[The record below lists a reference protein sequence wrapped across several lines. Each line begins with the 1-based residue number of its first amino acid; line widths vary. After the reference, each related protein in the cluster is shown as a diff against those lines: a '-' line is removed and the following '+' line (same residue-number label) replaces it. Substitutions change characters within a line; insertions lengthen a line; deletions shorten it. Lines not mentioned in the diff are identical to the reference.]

1 MGEVSARSLTQ
12 HSQGDPMEPDG
23 SSQRMS
29 YRTSEPTPRLLIS
42 SADASAEPV
51 VVSEAGS
58 GVDPIAR
65 AAALLRAG
73 QLVAFPTETVY
84 GLGAVATDPA
94 AVARIFAAKQRP
106 LSDPLIVHIAD
117 PEAMRL
123 VARDIP
129 PVAWELARRC
139 WPGPL
144 TLVLPR
150 SPRIPAIV
158 AAGGDTVG
166 VRLPAHPIARALI
179 RAVGAPL
186 AAPSAN
192 RFMHTSPTTAE
203 HVLADLD
210 GRIAAVL
217 DGGPCEVGVESSVLD
232 LTCQPARLLRPGG
245 VTLERLRELLPDVQ
259 GPATAQLERA
269 EPREAGEASEP
280 SEPSEPSATA
290 ARAPGQMPRH
300 YAPRTP
306 LVAYDAT
313 GEAGRAA
320 VLAGARHAL
329 DVGLR
334 VGALVPDDE
343 ADALAALGIVVERL
357 GPADAPAELTRRLYA
372 ALRALDARG
381 CDLLLA
387 HSFAPEGLG
396 LALWDRLRRAAGGA
410 LTLPGAELEQRP

>member
-1 MGEVSARSLTQ
+1 MSDHTT
-12 HSQGDPMEPDG
+12 DPI
-23 SSQRMS
+23 
-29 YRTSEPTPRLLIS
+29 PRLLIS
-42 SADASAEPV
+42 STDASVELGATSLAGPADA
-51 VVSEAGS
+51 EADPLADPLA
-58 GVDPIAR
+58 DPIAR

-73 QLVAFPTETVY
+73 LLVAFPTETVY

-117 PEAMRL
+117 PDAMRL

-129 PVAWELARRC
+129 PVAWELAERF

-150 SPRIPAIV
+150 SSRIPPIV

-166 VRLPAHPIARALI
+166 VRLPAHPVARALI

-192 RFMHTSPTTAE
+192 RFMHTSPTTAA

-217 DGGPCEVGVESSVLD
+217 DGGPCAVGVESSVLD
-232 LTCQPARLLRPGG
+232 LTHQPARLLRPGG
-245 VTLERLRELLPDVQ
+245 VTLEQLRELLPDAQ
-259 GPATAQLERA
+259 GAA
-269 EPREAGEASEP
+269 PRQA
-280 SEPSEPSATA
+280 EPSAVREMV

-300 YAPRTP
+300 YAPSTR
-306 LVAYDAT
+306 LVVYDAT
-313 GEAGRAA
+313 GAAGRAA
-320 VLAGARHAL
+320 VLAGARRAL
-329 DVGLR
+329 GAGLR

-343 ADALAALGIVVERL
+343 AAALTALGVVVERL
-357 GPADAPAELTRRLYA
+357 GPSDALAELTRRLYA
-372 ALRALDARG
+372 ALRALDAHG

-387 HSFAPEGLG
+387 HSFTPEGLG
-396 LALWDRLRRAAGGA
+396 LALWDRLRRAAGGD
-410 LTLPGAELEQRP
+410 LTPPEDAESEAEPEVAP